1 LSIEPDAETM
11 AQLSAKAL
19 HVGDRSCQA
28 LGITIEGIAPG
39 RGTVRLRVTDI
50 MVNGH
55 GIAHGGYHGIAHG
68 GYLFLLA
75 DTAFAYARNTYGT
88 ATVAHGAQVTF
99 HRPAAVGVQ

>member
-1 LSIEPDAETM
+1 MSIEPDAETM

-55 GIAHGGYHGIAHG
+55 GIAHGGY
-68 GYLFLLA
+68 LFLLA